1 MSIGVYVFIYFLIGA
16 LFCLAIDMVNT
27 YYNNRGDI
35 REEEVDFSNLEK
47 FVLTIGW
54 PIGLYIFII
63 NLYKNLRK

>member
-47 FVLTIGW
+47 FAKQSESVLKYPGGIDVTEE
-54 PIGLYIFII
+54 
-63 NLYKNLRK
+63 N